1 MILIIAITR
10 TPARALCPRQ
20 NDKGKQMAT
29 RKIFYNRR
37 SRRRAVAAAGL
48 VLSAATL
55 FAAGLYTGIALAPLF
70 EPGQIAATNEPAAI
84 LAAAEF

>member
-1 MILIIAITR
+1 
-10 TPARALCPRQ
+10 
-20 NDKGKQMAT
+20 MAT

-48 VLSAATL
+48 GLTAAML
-55 FAAGLYTGIALAPLF
+55 FAAGLYTGLALAPLF
-70 EPGQIAATNEPAAI
+70 EPGRIAATNEPAAI

>member
-1 MILIIAITR
+1 
-10 TPARALCPRQ
+10 
-20 NDKGKQMAT
+20 MAT

-48 VLSAATL
+48 GLSAAML
-55 FAAGLYTGIALAPLF
+55 FAAGLYTGLTLAPALAT
-70 EPGQIAATNEPAAI
+70 GKMAATNEPSAI

>member
-1 MILIIAITR
+1 
-10 TPARALCPRQ
+10 
-20 NDKGKQMAT
+20 MAT

-48 VLSAATL
+48 GMTVVML
-55 FAAGLYTGIALAPLF
+55 FVAGLYTGLTLAPLF
-70 EPGQIAATNEPAAI
+70 APAKLATTNEPAAI